1 MLGFFFFCMKYEVF
15 CPLLSDLWPFSPSLQ
30 RQVAGQVQAQ
40 PQDRT
45 VNQIAMMLAIM
56 GLSLSYYSAKQMTE
70 KVNAQPA
77 PWRGST
83 AGAIR
88 RNNGWT
94 NDKWW
99 RWSEEVEVETQQCF
113 WGPNFSHLTV
123 IITLLGSLTYH
134 VQNFLTGHWVFS
146 TLSVART
153 FRIYWDGSLW
163 VMFGLFSVDWFG
175 WVIKTLTA
183 NWTWLLVITRLDACR
198 MLSVLFW
205 AIKCRET

>member
-1 MLGFFFFCMKYEVF
+1 MSHGTELWNWSCRCWAFFILFLKYEVF
-15 CPLLSDLWPFSPSLQ
+15 LSTALWPFSPSLQ

-88 RNNGWT
+88 QNNGWT

-123 IITLLGSLTYH
+123 IITLWISTCKTFWPGTECFLLFLLPGLSGFIGMGHSGSCLDS
-134 VQNFLTGHWVFS
+134 FL
-146 TLSVART
+146 
-153 FRIYWDGSLW
+153 
-163 VMFGLFSVDWFG
+163 
-175 WVIKTLTA
+175 
-183 NWTWLLVITRLDACR
+183 
-198 MLSVLFW
+198 
-205 AIKCRET
+205 

>member
-1 MLGFFFFCMKYEVF
+1 MAQSCGTEVADVGLFFLKYEVF
-15 CPLLSDLWPFSPSLQ
+15 LSTALWPFSPSLQ

-56 GLSLSYYSAKQMTE
+56 GLGLSYYSAKQMTE

-123 IITLLGSLTYH
+123 IITLWISGIPHLPRAKLSDRA
-134 VQNFLTGHWVFS
+134 
-146 TLSVART
+146 LSV
-153 FRIYWDGSLW
+153 FYSFCCQDFQDLS
-163 VMFGLFSVDWFG
+163 G
-175 WVIKTLTA
+175 WVTLGHV
-183 NWTWLLVITRLDACR
+183 WTLFCRPVWVGDQNLD
-198 MLSVLFW
+198 S
-205 AIKCRET
+205 